1 MQVGRRRGLRK
12 PYGCQCGKKG
22 DIVNKTEKKRLGFG
36 RKPRG
41 CEYAGSQVKE
51 KKKLTVS

>member
-1 MQVGRRRGLRK
+1 MWK
-12 PYGCQCGKKG
+12 EEGKL
-22 DIVNKTEKKRLGFG
+22 VNKTEKRPGFG

-51 KKKLTVS
+51 KKKLTMS